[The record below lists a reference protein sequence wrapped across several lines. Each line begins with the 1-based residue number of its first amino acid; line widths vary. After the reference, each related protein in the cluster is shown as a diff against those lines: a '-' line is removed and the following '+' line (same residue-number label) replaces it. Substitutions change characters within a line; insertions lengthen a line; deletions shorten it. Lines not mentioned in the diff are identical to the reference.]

1 MRLGAG
7 SVGVC
12 FSCDYSSQFVFN
24 MTHNSHVPS
33 VCLSVPPSLDPSH
46 ISLPSLSP
54 PFLLIALP
62 PHSPRDAAL
71 QVLMLLQVV
80 TSSSTLNHI
89 PSYPHLQN
97 LRIPLNTLQY
107 TEIMNEAKQ
116 AAKNNR
122 IIDCLLQMHIAEE
135 ETKFGFNRT
144 ELEEVVLDLK
154 VNPLPYVRITGLMGM
169 ATFTENKDQ
178 IRTEF
183 KIIKNTSD
191 WLQKYIQE
199 AKICSIGM
207 SGDYELAIEEGSTM
221 IRLGSK
227 IFGSRNY

>member
-1 MRLGAG
+1 MEIQKKIKALLDTLPDHVGLVAVSKTKPNEDLEAAYQAG
-7 SVGVC
+7 HRVFGENKIQEMTQKWETLPKDIEWHMIGHVQTNMVKYMAPYVSLIHGV
-12 FSCDYSSQFVFN
+12 DRYK
-24 MTHNSHVPS
+24 
-33 VCLSVPPSLDPSH
+33 
-46 ISLPSLSP
+46 
-54 PFLLIALP
+54 LLK
-62 PHSPRDAAL
+62 
-71 QVLMLLQVV
+71 
-80 TSSSTLNHI
+80 
-89 PSYPHLQN
+89 
-97 LRIPLNTLQY
+97 
-107 TEIMNEAKQ
+107 EINKQ